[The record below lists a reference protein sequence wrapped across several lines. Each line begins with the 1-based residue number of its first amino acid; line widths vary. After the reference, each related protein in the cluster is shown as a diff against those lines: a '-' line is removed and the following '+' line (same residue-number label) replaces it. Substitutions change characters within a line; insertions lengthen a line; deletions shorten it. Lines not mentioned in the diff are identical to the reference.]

1 MKPLRLDIAD
11 ISRLISKGDVR
22 GLISALRSDEKD
34 LRWMAVGGLG
44 ELRDVAAVDPLI
56 CALSDPDSD
65 VRWKVAEALGSIGDS
80 RATEALIPLLKDPD
94 ETTRLQAIWALGKI
108 CDPRATTDVVHCMSD
123 ADHDIKVA
131 AIWALGKIRDQRA
144 DVALREKLLDRH
156 SGIRAQA
163 AESLEACGW
172 RPYDRREKGIL
183 AFARRDWKE
192 LSRHSRPVI
201 DVLIWALNDEYFD
214 VRMHAAQILGN
225 ARSRYAVQYLHRAI
239 DDPVEAV
246 SYEAVAALAE
256 IADPRSIQA
265 LVHGLESNFLS
276 TRKLAAG
283 ALDRLNWKPKTLYH
297 RILFLS
303 AKDDWIGLIKLR
315 QYGIVPLTREL
326 QERQVVERENITKA
340 LKIVGN
346 LATEPLIRL
355 LESPDP
361 DIRWRAASLLGD
373 GHDRRAVEPLIA
385 ALEDLDGRISNSA
398 AIALGE
404 IGDQIAVD
412 PLIQA
417 FKTGDADLRKC
428 SIVALGKIRSGRSFA
443 IIIAASGDENS
454 GVRISAIQAMGSI
467 GDARLL
473 PALLSFCLEP
483 DPTIRI
489 EAIRALSSYPRRETT
504 DLFIQALGDPDAGI
518 RREACDVL
526 GKRKVAAAIQPLTAL
541 LEDSDAE
548 VRQSTVR
555 ALNAIGWKPA
565 NAREQLGYL
574 VAKEDWKEIR
584 RLGLIKSPFSNP
596 KIVKPLL
603 VPEDMPG
610 RTPDIAGPEKTASD
624 VNAAASDVNA
634 EETESEAR
642 KGSQTT
648 DDSIPELHFFI
659 KALADPHGDPAVRL
673 RAAEALGKFG
683 DLRGVQPLMS
693 ALTDP
698 DAELRWRAALSLG
711 MLGDQRAFSAL
722 VVALD
727 DPVFEVK
734 RRAAESIAVLRSSG
748 AVRPLC
754 ELMKSPDPATRSL
767 AIETL
772 GEYQDDEAVR
782 TLFVALED
790 MHTDVKSA
798 ALSSLLKLADYW
810 TSRVTV
816 FLKDEDPAIRRN
828 VVSTLKTLLGEEEAV
843 SHLVPLLRSG
853 SFSSRR
859 EVLSALEMS
868 GWQPALPEERVTV
881 LIAERRWDEVAALG
895 KQAIGPL
902 IDALF
907 DTDGEVKSG
916 AVAALEDMGDGETVQ
931 SIKAVLRKRSD
942 LPVKGV
948 YAAMKVISLISEK
961 ERRAA
966 ETEGREDDSPCST
979 TM

>member
-1 MKPLRLDIAD
+1 MKTFRLDSAE
-11 ISRLISKGDVR
+11 ISRLISKRDVR

-44 ELRDVAAVDPLI
+44 ELRDAAAVDPLI
-56 CALSDPDSD
+56 CTLSDPDPD
-65 VRWKVAEALGSIGDS
+65 VRWKAAEALGSIGDS

-108 CDPRATTDVVHCMSD
+108 RDPRATTDVVHCLSD

-131 AIWALGKIRDQRA
+131 AIWALGKIGDQRA
-144 DVALREKLLDRH
+144 VAALRERLLDRH

-172 RPYDRREKGIL
+172 RPYDRRENGIS

-192 LSRHSRPVI
+192 VSRHSRSVI
-201 DVLIWALNDEYFD
+201 DVLIWALSDEYFD
-214 VRMHAAQILGN
+214 VRMHAAKILGD
-225 ARSRYAVQYLHRAI
+225 ARSRYAVQHLHRAI

-256 IADPRSIQA
+256 IGDSRSVRA
-265 LVHGLESNFLS
+265 LVHGLESSFLS
-276 TRKLAAG
+276 TRKVTAG
-283 ALDRLNWKPKTLYH
+283 ALDRLKWKPKTLYH

-303 AKDDWIGLIKLR
+303 AKDDWIGLTKLR
-315 QYGIVPLTREL
+315 QHGIVPLTREL

-355 LESPDP
+355 LKSPDP
-361 DIRWRAASLLGD
+361 DLRWRAASLLGD
-373 GHDRRAVEPLIA
+373 SHDRRAVGPLIA
-385 ALEDLDGRISNSA
+385 ALEDADGHVSTSA

-404 IGDQIAVD
+404 IGDQNAVD
-412 PLIQA
+412 PLIRA
-417 FKTGDADLRKC
+417 FKTGGADLRTC
-428 SIVALGKIRSGRSFA
+428 SIIALGKIRSERSFA
-443 IIIAASGDENS
+443 IVIAASGDERS
-454 GVRISAIQAMGSI
+454 EVRIGAIRAMGSI

-473 PALLSFCLEP
+473 PALFSCSLEP
-483 DPTIRI
+483 DPAIRI
-489 EAIRALSSYPRRETT
+489 ETIRALSSYPRIETT
-504 DLFIQALGDPDAGI
+504 DLFIRALGDPDAGI
-518 RREACDVL
+518 RKEACGVL
-526 GKRKVAAAIQPLTAL
+526 GKRKVVAAVQPLTAL
-541 LEDSDAE
+541 FEDSDTE
-548 VRQSTVR
+548 VRQSAAK

-565 NAREQLGYL
+565 NAGEQLAYL

-584 RLGLIKSPFSNP
+584 RLGLINSPFSKP
-596 KIVKPLL
+596 KTAEPLL
-603 VPEDMPG
+603 MPGGMPG
-610 RTPDIAGPEKTASD
+610 RTPGKPGVAGPEKADSS
-624 VNAAASDVNA
+624 VNAG
-634 EETESEAR
+634 ETGSEAR
-642 KGSQTT
+642 QRSQTA
-648 DDSIPELHFFI
+648 DDGVPNLYFFI
-659 KALADPHGDPAVRL
+659 RALADPHADPAVRL
-673 RAAEALGKFG
+673 KAAEALGRFG
-683 DLRGVQPLMS
+683 DLRGVQPLIN

-698 DAELRWRAALSLG
+698 DAEIRWRAALSLG

-727 DPVFEVK
+727 DPAFEVK

-754 ELMKSPDPATRSL
+754 ELMKSPDPGTRSL
-767 AIETL
+767 AVETL
-772 GEYQDDEAVR
+772 GEFHDDEAVR
-782 TLFVALED
+782 TLLAARED
-790 MHTDVKSA
+790 VHSGVKSA

-816 FLKDEDPAIRRN
+816 FLKDEDPVIRRN
-828 VVSTLKTLLGEEEAV
+828 AVSTLTTLLGEEEAV

-868 GWQPALPEERVTV
+868 GWQPALPEERATA
-881 LIAERRWDEVAALG
+881 LIADRRWDEVVALG
-895 KQAIGPL
+895 RQATGSL

-907 DTDGEVKSG
+907 DTDGEVKDG
-916 AVAALEDMGDGETVQ
+916 AVAALEHMGDGETVQ
-931 SIKAVLRKRSD
+931 SIKSVLRKRSD
-942 LPVKGV
+942 LPVKGI
-948 YAAMKVISLISEK
+948 YAAMKVISLIGEK

-966 ETEGREDDSPCST
+966 ETEGEEDGSSRST